1 MKSWTAG
8 IIAILLASFP
18 GVANAQVDCN
28 ATPPGPART
37 DCYIGLSRTY
47 EGQSEVA
54 GGKARVQS
62 DAARYRR
69 VTGTGR
75 SRHRPY
81 RSQ

>member
-8 IIAILLASFP
+8 IIAILLASFL

-47 EGQSEVA
+47 EGQSD
-54 GGKARVQS
+54 RRRQS
-62 DAARYRR
+62 PRAIGRR
-69 VTGTGR
+69 ALSADNWEKPLTT
-75 SRHRPY
+75 
-81 RSQ
+81 